1 MSSVIRR
8 RAVVFTAPRS
18 VAVVEEPLP
27 APAAGQLLV
36 ETAVAAISPGTELLF
51 YRGEFPADTASDSAV
66 DATIAGAGGGALRY
80 PLRYG
85 YASVGR
91 VTGLGAGVDG
101 AWLDRLVF
109 AFAPHATAFLATPES
124 VLPVP
129 EDITPERAALL
140 PNMETAVN
148 FVMDGRPLLG
158 ERVAV
163 VGLGVVGLLTTALLS
178 RFPLESL
185 VAVEPLPLRRG
196 QALAWGA
203 SAALAPDALAG
214 VAPVDLAYE
223 LSGNPAALDTA
234 IALSGYAGRVVVGSW
249 YGAKR
254 APIDLG
260 GRFHRSRLHLVSS
273 QVSTIDPALS
283 GRWDKARRFAV
294 AWQMLRTLDTTPLVT
309 HRFRLDDAAAAY
321 RQLDQ
326 QPAATLQVLL
336 EK

>member
-1 MSSVIRR
+1 MGSARR
-8 RAVVFTAPRS
+8 SVVFSAPRQ
-18 VAVVEEPLP
+18 VDVVEERL
-27 APAAGQLLV
+27 APPGAGQFLV
-36 ETAVAAISPGTELLF
+36 ETVVSAISPGTEMLF
-51 YRGEFPADTASDSAV
+51 YRGEFPDETASDSAV
-66 DATIAGAGGGALRY
+66 DATIAAAGGAALRY

-91 VTGLGAGVDG
+91 VAALGTGVAADWQG
-101 AWLDRLVF
+101 RLVF
-109 AFAPHATAFLATPES
+109 AFVPHASAFLATPTD
-124 VLPVP
+124 VIPVP
-129 EDITPERAALL
+129 PDIAPEQAALL

-148 FVMDGRPLLG
+148 FVMDGQPLIG

-178 RFPLESL
+178 RFPLAAL
-185 VAVEPLPLRRG
+185 TAVEPLALRRS

-203 SAALAPDALAG
+203 TAAFPPNELAKIEH
-214 VAPVDLAYE
+214 VDLAYE

-234 IALSGYAGRVVVGSW
+234 IALTGYAGRIVVGSW

-260 GRFHRSRLHLVSS
+260 GRFHRSRLRLVSS

-294 AWQMLRTLDTTPLVT
+294 AWQMLRTLDTAPLIT
-309 HRFRLDDAAAAY
+309 HRYRLDDAAAAY
-321 RQLDQ
+321 RQIDQ
-326 QPAATLQVLL
+326 HPAATLQVLL
-336 EK
+336 ES

>member
-1 MSSVIRR
+1 MGSARR
-8 RAVVFTAPRS
+8 SVVFSAPRQ
-18 VAVVEEPLP
+18 VDVVEERL
-27 APAAGQLLV
+27 APPGAGQFLV
-36 ETAVAAISPGTELLF
+36 ETVVSAISPGTEMLF
-51 YRGEFPADTASDSAV
+51 YRGEFPDETASDSAV
-66 DATIAGAGGGALRY
+66 DATIAAAGGAALRY

-91 VTGLGAGVDG
+91 VAALGAGVAADWQG
-101 AWLDRLVF
+101 RLVF
-109 AFAPHATAFLATPES
+109 AFVPHASAFLATPTD
-124 VLPVP
+124 VIPVP
-129 EDITPERAALL
+129 PDIAPEQAALL

-148 FVMDGRPLLG
+148 FVMDGQPLIG

-178 RFPLESL
+178 RFPLAAL
-185 VAVEPLPLRRG
+185 TAAEPLALRRS

-203 SAALAPDALAG
+203 TAAFPPNELAKIEH
-214 VAPVDLAYE
+214 VDLAYE

-234 IALSGYAGRVVVGSW
+234 IALTGYAGRIVVGSW

-260 GRFHRSRLHLVSS
+260 GRFHRSRLRLVSS

-294 AWQMLRTLDTTPLVT
+294 AWQMLGTLDTAPLIT
-309 HRFRLDDAAAAY
+309 HRYRLADAAAAY
-321 RQLDQ
+321 RQIDQ
-326 QPAATLQVLL
+326 HPAATLQVLL
-336 EK
+336 EG